1 MTATM
6 SSPSTV
12 LIIDDH
18 ALFRAGIKALL
29 STGDEFEIVGEAC
42 DGLEGIQL
50 AAKLQPNLIICDLS
64 MPNINGT
71 EAIINIKKRTPQ
83 TKILVLT
90 VHKAEEYIHNSL
102 QAGADGYV
110 LKDDTQQ
117 DLLTAIRQ
125 VLLSNKY
132 LSPSIC
138 NNIVSGYLGN
148 GTNSREVCHS
158 WQTLTNRELQVLKLV
173 AEGNK
178 NRDIA
183 EKLSISRKTV
193 EKHRSNFMSK
203 LDLHDVSSVT
213 TYALKNG
220 LVLSN

>member
-1 MTATM
+1 MN
-6 SSPSTV
+6 SLSTV
-12 LIIDDH
+12 MIIDDH

-29 STGDEFEIVGEAC
+29 GAYDEFDVVGEAC
-42 DGLEGIQL
+42 DGFEGMQMVTRLE
-50 AAKLQPNLIICDLS
+50 PDLIISDLS

-71 EAIINIKKRTPQ
+71 EAIISIKKRSPN
-83 TKILVLT
+83 TKVLVLT

-102 QAGADGYV
+102 QAGADGYM

-117 DLLTAIRQ
+117 ELIAAIRQ
-125 VLLSNKY
+125 VLLNNKY

-138 NNIVSGYLGN
+138 NNIVSGYLSN
-148 GTNSREVCHS
+148 TANNLNACPS
-158 WQTLTNRELQVLKLV
+158 WQTLTSREIQVLKLV

-178 NRDIA
+178 NKDIA
-183 EKLSISRKTV
+183 AMLSISQKTV

-203 LDLHDVSSVT
+203 LDLHDVSSIT

-220 LVLSN
+220 LVLAN

>member
-1 MTATM
+1 MH
-6 SSPSTV
+6 SLNTV

-29 STGDEFEIVGEAC
+29 STYDEFDVIGEAN
-42 DGLEGIQL
+42 DGFEGMQMAARLEPDLVIS
-50 AAKLQPNLIICDLS
+50 DLS

-71 EAIINIKKRTPQ
+71 EAIISIKKRSPD
-83 TKILVLT
+83 TKVLVLT

-102 QAGADGYV
+102 QAGVDGYM

-117 DLLTAIRQ
+117 ELITAIKQ
-125 VLLSNKY
+125 VLLNKKY

-138 NNIVSGYLGN
+138 NNIVTGYLNNNGN
-148 GTNSREVCHS
+148 NLDTCPS

-173 AEGNK
+173 AEGKKNK
-178 NRDIA
+178 DIA
-183 EKLSISRKTV
+183 TMLSISLKTV

-203 LDLHDVSSVT
+203 LDLHDVSSIT

-220 LVLSN
+220 LVLAN